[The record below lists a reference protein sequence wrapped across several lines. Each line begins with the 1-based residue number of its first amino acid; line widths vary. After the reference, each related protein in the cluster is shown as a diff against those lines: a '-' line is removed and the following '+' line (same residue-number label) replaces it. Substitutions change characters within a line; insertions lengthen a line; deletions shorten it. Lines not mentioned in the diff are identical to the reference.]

1 MPANTVMKKKKT
13 EQLTE
18 SNCVIDPETAEY
30 SVDVTGM
37 SKSISP
43 HDNLK

>member
-1 MPANTVMKKKKT
+1 MPASTVRKKKS